1 MLGLGGG
8 LLCFHWE
15 ACHRLLKINL
25 QIDLHSVVTCGY
37 SDCMETNT
45 ITKTKLNT
53 TITHMRYL
61 LQCVRSNESTEE
73 QIQLLRIIADA
84 ANTVANRL
92 EAK

>member
-1 MLGLGGG
+1 MTILELEKN
-8 LLCFHWE
+8 LWE
-15 ACHRLLKINL
+15 RVDN
-25 QIDLHSVVTCGY
+25 VVTCGY
-37 SDCMETNT
+37 SEDMETNT

-61 LQCVRSNESTEE
+61 LQCVRSNKSTEE